1 MDERYIRL
9 RRRRSQQRNSLVVA
23 IASARPFHIS
33 LLVLL
38 TSLMLFAGCETTPQ
52 ETAPPPSEPA
62 TGVPEVAEP
71 RQTTVTEP
79 SAPAPLA
86 AGFTPVAV
94 SILPLTELSQPE
106 GDQGRHL
113 SVYVSLLDTFNSQI
127 KAPGTFRIELYDY
140 VQRSAEP
147 KGPRIKMWSD
157 LDLTAPAENQRYWRD
172 FLRAY
177 EFVVP
182 TDISPE
188 KAYVL
193 EVTCLIP
200 SGRRLSDEWILRPGD

>member
-1 MDERYIRL
+1 MDERYVRPK
-9 RRRRSQQRNSLVVA
+9 RRGSERWNSIVVATTFPALFRISLVPV
-23 IASARPFHIS
+23 
-33 LLVLL
+33 LV
-38 TSLMLFAGCETTPQ
+38 SLMLFAGCETTPQ
-52 ETAPPPSEPA
+52 ESAPPPSEPV
-62 TGVPEVAEP
+62 TEVPEVAKP
-71 RQTTVTEP
+71 RQTVAEP
-79 SAPAPLA
+79 TAPAPMA

-106 GDQGRHL
+106 GDQGRRL
-113 SVYVSLLDTFNSQI
+113 SVYVSLRDTFNSQI

-157 LDLTAPAENQRYWRD
+157 LDLTDPAENQKYWRD

-177 EFVVP
+177 EFIVP
-182 TDISPE
+182 AEMSPE
-188 KAYVL
+188 KTYVL

>member
-1 MDERYIRL
+1 MDERYMRL
-9 RRRRSQQRNSLVVA
+9 KRRRSQQRNSLVAA
-23 IASARPFHIS
+23 IAFPTLFHVS
-33 LLVLL
+33 LLMLL
-38 TSLMLFAGCETTPQ
+38 TSLLLFAGCETTPQ
-52 ETAPPPSEPA
+52 ETAPPPSKPA
-62 TGVPEVAEP
+62 TEVPEVAGR
-71 RQTTVTEP
+71 RQTVTEP
-79 SAPAPLA
+79 SVPAPLV

-106 GDQGRHL
+106 GDRGRHL
-113 SVYVSLLDTFNSQI
+113 SVYVSLLDTFSSQM

-157 LDLTAPAENQRYWRD
+157 LDLTAPAENQKYWRD

-200 SGRRLSDEWILRPGD
+200 SGRRLSDEWILRPGE

>member
-1 MDERYIRL
+1 MDERYVRL
-9 RRRRSQQRNSLVVA
+9 KRWRSQQRNSLVVA
-23 IASARPFHIS
+23 IAFPTLFHVS
-33 LLVLL
+33 LLVLS
-38 TSLMLFAGCETTPQ
+38 TSLMLSAGCETTPQ
-52 ETAPPPSEPA
+52 ESAPPPSQPS
-62 TGVPEVAEP
+62 TEVREVTEP
-71 RQTTVTEP
+71 RQTAMAP
-79 SAPAPLA
+79 SASAAVA

-106 GDQGRHL
+106 GDRGKHL

-157 LDLTAPAENQRYWRD
+157 LDLTAPAENQKYWRD

-182 TDISPE
+182 TDISPD

-200 SGRRLSDEWILRPGD
+200 SGRRLSDEWILRPGN